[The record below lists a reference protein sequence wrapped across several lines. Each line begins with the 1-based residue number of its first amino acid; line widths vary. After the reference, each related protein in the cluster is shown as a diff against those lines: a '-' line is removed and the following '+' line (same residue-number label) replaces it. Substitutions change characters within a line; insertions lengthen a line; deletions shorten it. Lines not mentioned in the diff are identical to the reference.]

1 MYRQIHPHRVVDLG
15 EGLRKCDKLVS
26 TLLFK
31 IIFLFCPPSYMCSM
45 TGKLQVVKVPLCIT
59 EYLRNVF
66 MTRTSFLVKL
76 ITFFE

>member
-1 MYRQIHPHRVVDLG
+1 
-15 EGLRKCDKLVS
+15 
-26 TLLFK
+26 
-31 IIFLFCPPSYMCSM
+31 MCSM

-76 ITFFE
+76 IIFFEPTILALPANK